1 MFFQPHQSLTIPR
14 TSSGGRVSPILLSHV
29 DRRLNYLYSFFSNP
43 PIEIL
48 LSSAGLFLNSST
60 FTVGEAADC
69 VAGRINPFNPVGYCL
84 YWAGWVGQVLPLIAP
99 TVLHGVAS
107 DTLFNDGGSFS
118 AALGPVAAKRNT
130 ITITLSSNVFT
141 NMRYRTWGYLYLGS
155 VRLSRY
161 RISSLRSLNGVS
173 SLGRG
178 RYYNKGFGSY
188 LGFFGSTPHLPPL
201 PAPLEIADNSV
212 VFGEAG
218 VMGFNWA
225 NLLMRMF
232 LLHVA
237 KIANLRLFANHT
249 INNFKD
255 SIYFLTAS
263 AKVYAL
269 EAGDGDSTAHLN
281 YEIVVASIRR
291 AMRISLI
298 YFFHDLLPGYALV
311 PRRTNSRLLI
321 NFSSMF
327 IGNAYGLAKRAKS
340 TLAVKL
346 LSIRFLRRYL
356 VVFGVKNIALRISG
370 STSDFKSLWYALVR
384 PLEEIFF
391 HPLGHYLIGDLTFRV
406 SQGGGSGSAAA
417 TIKRQAA
424 DFFLLQHGKFAP
436 HYEVFLPVDRFAKAW
451 EDFCQ
456 KFLFDCVEIGGG
468 KFSRFFWNYYF
479 SCERVFLPTDSL
491 RCVSY
496 RKTTRSVRR
505 RIVKRITRETQR
517 RLWVF

>member
-1 MFFQPHQSLTIPR
+1 M
-14 TSSGGRVSPILLSHV
+14 V
-29 DRRLNYLYSFFSNP
+29 LNCD
-43 PIEIL
+43 
-48 LSSAGLFLNSST
+48 AT
-60 FTVGEAADC
+60 
-69 VAGRINPFNPVGYCL
+69 
-84 YWAGWVGQVLPLIAP
+84 
-99 TVLHGVAS
+99 
-107 DTLFNDGGSFS
+107 
-118 AALGPVAAKRNT
+118 AALPGDAIVSTLVVAKRNT
-130 ITITLSSNVFT
+130 VTATLSSNVFT
-141 NMRYRTWGYLYLGS
+141 NMRYRVWGCIYLSS
-155 VRLSRY
+155 VRLLRDHIVVPSYPVKGISLAAGRQYRSR
-161 RISSLRSLNGVS
+161 
-173 SLGRG
+173 
-178 RYYNKGFGSY
+178 GFSAH
-188 LGFFGSTPHLPPL
+188 LGFFGSIPYSVFPPFSR
-201 PAPLEIADNSV
+201 IVGNSAI
-212 VFGEAG
+212 FGGVG

-225 NLLMRMF
+225 NFLLRMF
-232 LLHVA
+232 LLHIA
-237 KIANLRLFANHT
+237 KISNLHLFANHT
-249 INNFKD
+249 ISKFKD
-255 SIYFLTAS
+255 SSHLLTAVTAGGVS
-263 AKVYAL
+263 ALGASDK
-269 EAGDGDSTAHLN
+269 DITAPLN
-281 YEIVVASIRR
+281 YEIVIASIRR

-311 PRRTNSRLLI
+311 PRRANSRLLI

-356 VVFGVKNIALRISG
+356 VVFGIKNIALRISG

-406 SQGGGSGSAAA
+406 SQGGSSGNTAV
-417 TIKRQAA
+417 TIKKQAA

-436 HYEVFLPVDRFAKAW
+436 HYEAFLPADRFVKVW

-491 RCVSY
+491 RGVSY